1 MKRKVGR
8 PRKINYT
15 PTIQLTYSKD
25 LIWDILRIKRNLG
38 MHMTIGE
45 LSELIN
51 HELTPYGLQVII
63 SIEKKEK
70 WYNKVL
76 NWFRNL
82 KK

>member
-15 PTIQLTYSKD
+15 PTIQLTYSKN
-25 LIWDILRIKRNLG
+25 LIWDILKIKRNLG
-38 MHMTIGE
+38 MNMTIGE

-51 HELTPYGLQVII
+51 HELTPYGLQVTI
-63 SIEKKEK
+63 SIEKKDK
-70 WYNKVL
+70 WYNKVI